1 VSSLRSLGYA
11 ISRST
16 ALLIAALLVL
26 GVLVAGVYYYT
37 RAPPAPSGVPVQKI
51 TIITTTEAEDPARWA
66 AIQAIAAEWRKLGF
80 DVEVVGLEASMV
92 DKKCYYEWD
101 FDVCVFGWGA
111 RVDRLDPNLFLGLIT
126 TEEIGAKGEGANN
139 PTGYSNPEYD
149 RLHDLQRK
157 TLDINERRRIVFE
170 LQRIFHEEA
179 PRYNIYHMHSIV
191 AYRADKWANPV
202 IMPGA
207 PLFNEWQP
215 YFITPTAG
223 GMQELVYGSNTEPD
237 TLHPVKASLIFSWYV
252 LKLVYDPLVRLTPEG
267 KPIPWLAEEVKVID
281 PTTVEV
287 KLRGNLRFHDGKPLT
302 ADDVVFTYK
311 YYIKNEFAYFRPY
324 WRNVE
329 DVVKVD
335 DLTVRFKLKT
345 PDATFMTN
353 SLYMIPILPRHVWE
367 NVDPKAV
374 TEEQLKELLKVGSG
388 PFKNPV
394 WVRKEYIAVEVAP
407 EHFAYKGVR
416 IGDFEVP
423 PVKVSK
429 IVIRIYGDLDGV
441 VSGLIRREIDA
452 TAVSILPGH
461 VDVLAKYDYVKIIKA
476 RNFALNADLM
486 FNVRR
491 SPFDIKE
498 VRQALLYAIPYDYI
512 VNVILKGYGEKGYII
527 APVNG
532 FWHNPDVKAY
542 EYNLEKARE
551 LLAKAGF
558 QWDDK
563 GKIYYPAGFTPRKQ
577 EDP

>member
-1 VSSLRSLGYA
+1 LGYA

-51 TIITTTEAEDPARWA
+51 TIITTAEAEDPARWA
-66 AIQAIAAEWRKLGF
+66 AVQAIAAEWRKLGF

-101 FDVCVFGWGA
+101 FDVCVFGWGS

-170 LQRIFHEEA
+170 LQRILHEEA
-179 PRYNIYHMHSIV
+179 PRHNVYHMHSIV
-191 AYRADKWANPV
+191 AYRADKWANPI

-353 SLYMIPILPRHVWE
+353 SLYMIPILPKHVWE

-452 TAVSILPGH
+452 TAVSILPGQ

-512 VNVILKGYGEKGYII
+512 VNVILKGYGEKGYVI

-542 EYNLEKARE
+542 EHNLEKARE

-577 EDP
+577 EP

>member
-16 ALLIAALLVL
+16 ALLVVALLVL

-37 RAPPAPSGVPVQKI
+37 RAPPAPLGVPVQKI

-191 AYRADKWANPV
+191 AYRADKWANPI

-329 DVVKVD
+329 DVVKVN

-353 SLYMIPILPRHVWE
+353 SLYMIPILPKHVWE

-577 EDP
+577 VDP